1 MHYNNKRKELYMIRV
16 INLVNYILRNVD
28 NDDIR
33 YTQSV
38 MNRKRCDLPRANWE
52 LYNDLENYVE
62 MFIENNDLSD
72 EWFETEVGLIED
84 LFDEL
89 LKEL

>member
-1 MHYNNKRKELYMIRV
+1 MIRV
-16 INLVNYILRNVD
+16 KNLVNYILNNVD
-28 NDDIR
+28 NEDIR

-62 MFIENNDLSD
+62 MFIEDNDLSD

>member
-1 MHYNNKRKELYMIRV
+1 MIRV
-16 INLVNYILRNVD
+16 KNLVNYILNNVD
-28 NDDIR
+28 NEDIR

-38 MNRKRCDLPRANWE
+38 MNRKKYDLPRANWE

-62 MFIENNDLSD
+62 MFIEDNDLSD

>member
-1 MHYNNKRKELYMIRV
+1 MIRV
-16 INLVNYILRNVD
+16 KNLVNYVLRNID
-28 NDDIR
+28 IEDIR

-52 LYNDLENYVE
+52 LYNDL
-62 MFIENNDLSD
+62 SD

>member
-1 MHYNNKRKELYMIRV
+1 
-16 INLVNYILRNVD
+16 
-28 NDDIR
+28 
-33 YTQSV
+33 
-38 MNRKRCDLPRANWE
+38 MNRKKCDLPRANWQ

-62 MFIENNDLSD
+62 IFIENNDLTN

>member
-1 MHYNNKRKELYMIRV
+1 MIRV
-16 INLVNYILRNVD
+16 KNLVNYILENVD
-28 NDDIR
+28 NEDIR

-62 MFIENNDLSD
+62 NSKTL
-72 EWFETEVGLIED
+72 
-84 LFDEL
+84 
-89 LKEL
+89 

>member
-1 MHYNNKRKELYMIRV
+1 MWQVVRLNILWKNGKFNSIYGMCVTNEIRNN
-16 INLVNYILRNVD
+16 
-28 NDDIR
+28 
-33 YTQSV
+33 
-38 MNRKRCDLPRANWE
+38 
-52 LYNDLENYVE
+52 VE
-62 MFIENNDLSD
+62 FND